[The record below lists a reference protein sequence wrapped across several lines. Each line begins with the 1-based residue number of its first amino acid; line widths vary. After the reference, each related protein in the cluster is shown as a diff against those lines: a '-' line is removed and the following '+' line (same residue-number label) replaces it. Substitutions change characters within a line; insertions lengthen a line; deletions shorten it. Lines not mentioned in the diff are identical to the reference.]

1 MQILTECAPGLNRSI
16 SHAVQCMEMT
26 MFLKWHV
33 WFRENISKGSI
44 CLFILLGD
52 VMAGTW
58 AAILDSEVKT
68 VSWGCQSRH
77 IEENWCWQTQEATL
91 LYAANLHTSFMGE
104 RNLIITQ
111 VLVWIPSCSQTHL
124 ILSDITSSNCSF
136 HLALFHCIIAIRTK
150 FTILPCIFLLRN
162 PRY

>member
-1 MQILTECAPGLNRSI
+1 MCSGSTKLPVPSQCSREFSSSPDSGCSFWAKRVYATSCLQTDFSLFINISNMQILTECAPGLNRSI

-58 AAILDSEVKT
+58 AAILDSEVKA
-68 VSWGCQSRH
+68 VCWGCQSRH
-77 IEENWCWQTQEATL
+77 IEENWCWQIQEATL

-104 RNLIITQ
+104 RNLILT
-111 VLVWIPSCSQTHL
+111 
-124 ILSDITSSNCSF
+124 
-136 HLALFHCIIAIRTK
+136 
-150 FTILPCIFLLRN
+150 
-162 PRY
+162 